1 MTKPLIR
8 PTLALAL
15 ALALAA
21 SLGACHTAR
30 PLGVHQSCSRLA
42 RYARPRGDQDAEQIA
57 KRMLTDV
64 FGAPGVLAEEP
75 FTSHRDQDRWI
86 IRGADRPGGGPP
98 MLVVIDTLSGCPVFV
113 GRDQ

>member
-1 MTKPLIR
+1 MTKLLIW
-8 PTLALAL
+8 PAL

-21 SLGACHTAR
+21 GLGACHHTAR

-42 RYARPRGDQDAEQIA
+42 RYARPRSEQDAEQIA

-75 FTSHRDQDRWI
+75 FTSHLDQDRWV
-86 IRGADRPGGGPP
+86 IRGAARPDGGPP

>member
-1 MTKPLIR
+1 MTKPPIG
-8 PTLALAL
+8 LALAL

-21 SLGACHTAR
+21 GLAACHTAR
-30 PLGVHQSCSRLA
+30 PLGAHQSCSRLA
-42 RYARPRGDQDAEQIA
+42 RYGRPRGEADAGQIA

-64 FGAPGVLAEEP
+64 FGAPAVLAEEP
-75 FTSHRDQDRWI
+75 FTSHRDQDRWV
-86 IRGADRPGGGPP
+86 IRGAAPEGGGPP

>member
-1 MTKPLIR
+1 MTKPPIW
-8 PTLALAL
+8 PAL

-42 RYARPRGDQDAEQIA
+42 RYARPRTADDAAQIA

-64 FGAPGVLAEEP
+64 FGAPGVLDEEP
-75 FTSHRDQDRWI
+75 FTSRLDQDRWV
-86 IRGADRPGGGPP
+86 IRGAEREGAGPP

>member
-1 MTKPLIR
+1 MTKPPIW
-8 PTLALAL
+8 PALAL
-15 ALALAA
+15 ALATG
-21 SLGACHTAR
+21 LGACHHMAR

-42 RYARPRGDQDAEQIA
+42 LYARPRSEQDAEQIA

-75 FTSHRDQDRWI
+75 FTSHLDQDRWV
-86 IRGADRPGGGPP
+86 IRGAAHDGAGPP